1 MQLIKEQEA
10 LGVTKGNLSKCVS
23 NKSRGVICF
32 SAGTCIKCFCK
43 ATRNLCLSFLG
54 RGPDSVLRGRGGALG
69 TSQTCSS
76 VFCFVLAFVLQA
88 FLVTE
93 PRTGVTGSRGQAL
106 GFTILSH
113 MGPGGHIGP

>member
-1 MQLIKEQEA
+1 MQLIKE
-10 LGVTKGNLSKCVS
+10 
-23 NKSRGVICF
+23 RGSTWGHQRESFKVCLKQKQ
-32 SAGTCIKCFCK
+32 G
-43 ATRNLCLSFLG
+43 RNLFLCWHVHKVFLEGYEKSVLSFLG

-76 VFCFVLAFVLQA
+76 AFCFVLDFVLQA

-113 MGPGGHIGP
+113 MGPGGRIGP